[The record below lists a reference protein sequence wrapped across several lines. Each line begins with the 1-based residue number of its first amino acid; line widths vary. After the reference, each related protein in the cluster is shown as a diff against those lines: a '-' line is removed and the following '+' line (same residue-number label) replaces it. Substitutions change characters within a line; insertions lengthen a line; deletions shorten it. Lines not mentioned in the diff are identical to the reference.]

1 MARMS
6 PRACKLVA
14 SLLIVLQVF
23 CGVAGGKV
31 WCIPLWQCE
40 CPDSAVHAD
49 VDEQVHDEHGCSGR
63 HDEAP
68 TLPQQIDDSAGS
80 GCHIH
85 VPVPAGKEISP
96 SVDQRAALNDAS
108 APAALLVAVLDW
120 KPVAAPVTNGLTRP
134 PKVQWGGTEA
144 GLRTTRLLI

>member
-1 MARMS
+1 MLRMS

-14 SLLIVLQVF
+14 SLLITLQVF

-40 CPDSAVHAD
+40 CPDSAVQ
-49 VDEQVHDEHGCSGR
+49 VDAVEHVHDEHACPGHHEES
-63 HDEAP
+63 P
-68 TLPQQIDDSAGS
+68 TSPQQIDDCAGC

-85 VPVPAGKEISP
+85 LPVPAGKETSP

-108 APAALLVAVLDW
+108 APAALLVAVIDW
-120 KPVAAPVTNGLTRP
+120 KPVVAPVRNELTRP